1 MQVVQAA
8 EQSFQCFLNHSWRET
23 QRLLCSAQQTSK
35 QTSSTSPCDGS
46 AASSVN
52 NSSSN
57 NGPPSIRTVVTLPDK
72 QATARTAS
80 TDEAGAYSEAAPATA
95 KVADV
100 KATVSS
106 HVKGRRERQIQ
117 QHVVWR
123 LPFIVTEAQA
133 AVLRKV
139 ATLCFR
145 LDRQREVELV
155 LRVAVS

>member
-1 MQVVQAA
+1 MQVVQTS
-8 EQSFQCFLNHSWRET
+8 EQSFHCFLNHSWRET
-23 QRLLCSAQQTSK
+23 QRLLCSAQQTS
-35 QTSSTSPCDGS
+35 SAGPCDGPT
-46 AASSVN
+46 ASSVN

-57 NGPPSIRTVVTLPDK
+57 SGPPSIRTVVVQ

-80 TDEAGAYSEAAPATA
+80 TDEAGGCSEAASAAA

-106 HVKGRRERQIQ
+106 HAKGRREWPVQ